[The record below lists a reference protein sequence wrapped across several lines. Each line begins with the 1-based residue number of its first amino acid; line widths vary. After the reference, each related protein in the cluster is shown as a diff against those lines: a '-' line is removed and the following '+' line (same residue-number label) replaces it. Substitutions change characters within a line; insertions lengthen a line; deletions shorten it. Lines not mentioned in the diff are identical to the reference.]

1 MSEQDNAGVIDRK
14 YSVYVALG
22 IAGAIGIYDLAVNR
36 SIEASKEIVLALI
49 GFAGLRQAMKSF
61 LNK

>member
-1 MSEQDNAGVIDRK
+1 MSEQDNGVIDRK

-22 IAGAIGIYDLAVNR
+22 IVGVLGIYDLAVNH

-49 GFAGLRQAMKSF
+49 GFAGARQALKSF